1 MDVFGVI
8 AVDQERAASN
18 VTTQKIVL
26 VGFFMSV
33 SHATFEREKEPLAMM
48 ALRSGSIVIIII
60 ILEGQKVISLI
71 TDNNLEDPITT
82 SHSVWK
88 IGNGLKYGW

>member
-48 ALRSGSIVIIII
+48 ALAGSIVIIII

-88 IGNGLKYGW
+88 IGNGLKYG